1 MVLTSSCETITVAC
15 FLSLQILNRQDKR
28 LFFPSVRQEIFTL
41 RKIRIILRLS
51 HIYIRW
57 GTWNSMAIPIRKHLE
72 ETSFLI
78 VRRFTYLLLRIYC
91 TCFFMYL
98 CLFSTLFI
106 LSFSSLYFV
115 YPVLCLFGSL
125 KTQSLIFIRNENF
138 SLPFNAVP
146 GPGLTHLA
154 VQLYC

>member
-28 LFFPSVRQEIFTL
+28 LFFPSVRHGIFML
-41 RKIRIILRLS
+41 RKIRIILQFS

-57 GTWNSMAIPIRKHLE
+57 GTWKSMAIPIRKHWE

-78 VRRFTYLLLRIYC
+78 VSRFIYC

-98 CLFSTLFI
+98 CLFPILFI
-106 LSFSSLYFV
+106 LSFSSLYEFYV
-115 YPVLCLFGSL
+115 YPILCLLWSL
-125 KTQSLIFIRNENF
+125 KTLSFIFLRNENF
-138 SLPFNAVP
+138 SLHFNVVP

-154 VQLYC
+154 IHLYC